1 MKKEKNIL
9 LKLFLTFFKIGLF
22 TFGGG
27 YAMVAIIE
35 DICVEKNKWITHDEM
50 MDLTVIAES
59 TPGPIAINCATYIG
73 YKQAGI
79 IGSIIGT
86 LGIILPSFLIILLI
100 SIFMDKFFKFTLVQ
114 KAFKGIKVAV
124 GVIIFQ
130 AGIKMYKKMEKT
142 KISVAIFILSAV
154 IMTSLDVFAIKMSY
168 IPLIIFFAIL
178 NLVFFKIEEIKKKEG
193 SAK

>member
-86 LGIILPSFLIILLI
+86 LGIILPPI
-100 SIFMDKFFKFTLVQ
+100 T
-114 KAFKGIKVAV
+114 
-124 GVIIFQ
+124 
-130 AGIKMYKKMEKT
+130 
-142 KISVAIFILSAV
+142 
-154 IMTSLDVFAIKMSY
+154 
-168 IPLIIFFAIL
+168 
-178 NLVFFKIEEIKKKEG
+178 
-193 SAK
+193 